1 MSLDINTVET
11 FYTYED
17 YDWSVIGVIK
27 ADDGYYVGTDSG
39 CSCYWPWENY
49 DGDTWGFTGPMSFED
64 MCAEVRSIAKMYPGV
79 DRTELDEYLG
89 SLE

>member
-1 MSLDINTVET
+1 MSLDVGMVET
-11 FYTYED
+11 FYTEED
-17 YDWSVIGVIK
+17 DNWSVIGVIK

-39 CSCYWPWENY
+39 CSCYSPWENY
-49 DGDTWGFTGPMSFED
+49 EDASDFVGPMSFDD
-64 MCAEVRSIAKMYPGV
+64 MSEEVRSIAGMYQGV

>member
-1 MSLDINTVET
+1 MSLDISMVET
-11 FYTYED
+11 FYTEGG

-27 ADDGYYVGTDSG
+27 ADDGYYVGTDCG
-39 CSCYWPWENY
+39 CSCYSPWENY
-49 DGDTWGFTGPMSFED
+49 EDASDFVGPMSFDD
-64 MCAEVRSIAKMYPGV
+64 MCAEVRSIAGMYQGV

>member
-1 MSLDINTVET
+1 MSLDINMVET
-11 FYTYED
+11 FSTYVD

-49 DGDTWGFTGPMSFED
+49 EDASDFVGPMSFED
-64 MCAEVRSIAKMYPGV
+64 MCAEVRSIAGLYQGV
-79 DRTELDEYLG
+79 DRVELDEYLG

>member
-1 MSLDINTVET
+1 MSLDIGMVET
-11 FYTYED
+11 FCTYVD

-39 CSCYWPWENY
+39 CSCYSPWENY
-49 DGDTWGFTGPMSFED
+49 EDASDFVGPMSFED
-64 MCAEVRSIAKMYPGV
+64 MCAEVRSIAGLYQGV
-79 DRTELDEYLG
+79 DRVELDEYIR

>member
-1 MSLDINTVET
+1 MSLDVGMVET
-11 FYTYED
+11 FYTEED
-17 YDWSVIGVIK
+17 DNWSVIGVIK

-39 CSCYWPWENY
+39 CSCYSPWENY
-49 DGDTWGFTGPMSFED
+49 EDASDFVGPMSFED
-64 MCAEVRSIAKMYPGV
+64 MCAEVRSIAGMYQGV